1 MGYRDV
7 TTAVEHI
14 RQVGARNDPEHIYE
28 RYERFLQ
35 EYHIGLNIPFLA
47 KSRRKHALEAVSP
60 PALTAEPRAWVQYV
74 IVRWMHYLDMHV
86 VEVVHACI
94 RVYIFCTFFAF
105 AVLVG
110 KVPSLA
116 LPCSQSLV
124 SHLFDPLLH
133 SSPPRQTNVSVTAML
148 EGLQM
153 KEKVK
158 A

>member
-1 MGYRDV
+1 M
-7 TTAVEHI
+7 
-14 RQVGARNDPEHIYE
+14 
-28 RYERFLQ
+28 
-35 EYHIGLNIPFLA
+35 NIPFLA

-94 RVYIFCTFFAF
+94 RVYMFCTFFAV

-133 SSPPRQTNVSVTAML
+133 FLHSSSNERQRDSHAGRAAD
-148 EGLQM
+148 EGKGQSLRTTQ
-153 KEKVK
+153 EGSSSDGNNLVNGRSSSTLRIR
-158 A
+158 ARSAI